1 MTARIANGGKKI
13 KPTLL
18 KSPILQASNT
28 NSVKVSE
35 ENLNIIKRAMEK
47 VSLDEFGTGRNFRL
61 GIKGVEMAGKTG
73 TVQVRRISTKERES
87 EEGVI
92 KNEDRIWEWRDHA
105 LYVGYAPMDKPRYA
119 ISVIVEHGGSGSSK
133 AGPIARD
140 IMEATLTDDPTRF
153 IPKNPIKKPLI

>member
-1 MTARIANGGKKI
+1 
-13 KPTLL
+13 
-18 KSPILQASNT
+18 
-28 NSVKVSE
+28 
-35 ENLNIIKRAMEK
+35 
-47 VSLDEFGTGRNFRL
+47 
-61 GIKGVEMAGKTG
+61 MAGKTG

-105 LYVGYAPMDKPRYA
+105 LYVGYAPMDNPRYA

-153 IPKNPIKKPLI
+153 IPSNPINKPLI